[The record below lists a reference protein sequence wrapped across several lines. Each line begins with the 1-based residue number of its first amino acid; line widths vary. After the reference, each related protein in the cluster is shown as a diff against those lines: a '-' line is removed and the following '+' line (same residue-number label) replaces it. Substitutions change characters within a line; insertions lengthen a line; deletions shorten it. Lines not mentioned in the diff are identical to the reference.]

1 MDFVFAFEEEKVFDL
16 DFEFVFGYIS
26 LSLGDYFIQL
36 NLLIMNT
43 EKRNSLF
50 VVSYFAL
57 GLFGGWLIGSI
68 KPVPGIVPQQHIKT
82 EYYLEL
88 KGDGSAVI
96 EDCGGNTYTCP
107 RIEDIPNVLIKDNL

>member
-1 MDFVFAFEEEKVFDL
+1 
-16 DFEFVFGYIS
+16 
-26 LSLGDYFIQL
+26 
-36 NLLIMNT
+36 MNT

-57 GLFGGWLIGSI
+57 GLFGGWIIGSV
-68 KPVPGIVPQQHIKT
+68 KPINGLESTHIKA
-82 EYYLEL
+82 EYYIEL
-88 KGDGSAVI
+88 KQDGSAII